1 MNNKFIFI
9 VDDDRIIQNLLEYT
23 FQNRHGY
30 EVKVFS
36 TGEECL
42 KNLDLKPKLIVLD
55 HIFTKNDNVLMSGLD
70 ALVEIRKTNK
80 EVDII
85 ILSNQTD
92 QAVIDEFFAKGAT
105 SYLSKEG
112 YFIDTLIETIEKMI
126 SN

>member
-105 SYLSKEG
+105 TYLSKEG